1 MCVASLGVALGA
13 QAGTA
18 ASSTLGLTAIS
29 TAVGVVSSAVGIVQ
43 AQSQAAFAQ
52 QQANTQHVNMQ
63 LQAQNDRKGQ
73 MYDHIARINA
83 ANASGLATQKGIYNS
98 QMAANRGMVAKQ
110 LERKQAAD
118 QAAFQSL
125 DIYRKQIGSRGKI
138 LAAGVTG
145 QSVGL
150 MAPSMLNGKVDLL
163 RRSSTHHSE
172 VLTLLWRT
180 LWKLCRSKTHLVK
193 INSLVLRYHL
203 HAHRCLHK
211 CQQVRSLWDS
221 VFLNMTLADGTDLQA
236 RRIQR
241 KIYAL

>member
-18 ASSTLGLTAIS
+18 AASTLGLTAIS
-29 TAVGVVSSAVGIVQ
+29 TAVGFVSSAVGIMQ

-150 MAPSMLNGKVDLL
+150 MALDAERQGGFAKAKLNASG
-163 RRSSTHHSE
+163 RSADFAMANAME
-172 VLTLLWRT
+172 TLQIQDASRQNQLISSA
-180 LWKLCRSKTHLVK
+180 LPP
-193 INSLVLRYHL
+193 
-203 HAHRCLHK
+203 
-211 CQQVRSLWDS
+211 
-221 VFLNMTLADGTDLQA
+221 A
-236 RRIQR
+236 RAPLFAQMPTGPKPLGLGIPQ
-241 KIYAL
+241 YDFS

>member
-18 ASSTLGLTAIS
+18 AASTLGLTAIS
-29 TAVGVVSSAVGIVQ
+29 TAVGMVSSAVGIMQ

-83 ANASGLATQKGIYNS
+83 ANASGLATQKGIFNS

-125 DIYRKQIGSRGKI
+125 DIYRKQIGSRGKV

-150 MAPSMLNGKVDLL
+150 MALDAERQAGFAKAKVTASQRSADFAMANAMETLQIQDSSRQNQLLSAQLPS
-163 RRSSTHHSE
+163 
-172 VLTLLWRT
+172 
-180 LWKLCRSKTHLVK
+180 
-193 INSLVLRYHL
+193 
-203 HAHRCLHK
+203 
-211 CQQVRSLWDS
+211 
-221 VFLNMTLADGTDLQA
+221 A
-236 RRIQR
+236 RAPLFAQMPVGPKPLGLGIPQ
-241 KIYAL
+241 YDFG